1 MAHKYLKQ
9 TGFIQMKE
17 STKFKVGVS
26 GNPNG
31 RPKDKTPATLLRKSI
46 INDMPEI
53 IVKLVQQAK
62 EGDTAAAKILLDRCC
77 PPLKPQA
84 MTINVPVGGTLAEQ
98 GGDIIRTM
106 LSGHIP
112 PDTGSQLINA
122 LSNQAKLIELQ
133 ELTERIEIL
142 ERQNK

>member
-1 MAHKYLKQ
+1 
-9 TGFIQMKE
+9 MKE

-112 PDTGSQLINA
+112 PDIGSQLINA